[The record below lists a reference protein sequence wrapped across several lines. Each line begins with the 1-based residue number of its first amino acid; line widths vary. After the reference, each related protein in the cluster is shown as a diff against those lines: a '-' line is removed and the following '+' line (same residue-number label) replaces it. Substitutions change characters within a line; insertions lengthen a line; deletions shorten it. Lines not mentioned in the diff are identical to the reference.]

1 MHLLSFLPLLLIK
14 ETPFLHSFKIL
25 QVGQMGGGKL
35 ACKFVNCD
43 LSSSTSS
50 DTQNAGIMNPS
61 EDILNRYIVNQ
72 AIAEFAL

>member
-1 MHLLSFLPLLLIK
+1 
-14 ETPFLHSFKIL
+14 
-25 QVGQMGGGKL
+25 MGRGGKL

-50 DTQNAGIMNPS
+50 GTQGAGIMNRS